1 MRNKARSKRVHLW
14 AGIVIVLA
22 VVLINTSNCF
32 AFIWPPA
39 REDEQEFLKWY
50 EEHKNEDARYVLSG
64 DLQLTL
70 GTGEQPILLDGTGHI
85 NIECGPYAIV
95 AASPL
100 VLDNENLLITETGGI
115 ALVVNSGET
124 VALYNGKISVSSGAG
139 IMLSGEIRTDPQKG
153 EFYIEATGDSC
164 TGIYYSGGETA
175 ELSGLNIR
183 SSGTGQVRGVY
194 SFMGDLS
201 LTDCDISVSSTG
213 DAYGIY
219 GNRAVSVGNCTIEA
233 AADEGGKAV
242 SVYSHMDQMTIINS
256 SLTPPVE
263 GAMTVYQIINN
274 DNPKPETVQVGT
286 ELTQEMLPDSV
297 LTLIELKGTKELI
310 DVDLPVRWE
319 VSQSDT
325 DAFGVTQITG
335 TYLLQ
340 NLPYTVLNPEN
351 ITPRMAV
358 ISKNEEKGMF
368 PVSYQVYDKDS
379 GIYGILFL
387 MPYPYGADTLEM
399 EYSLDKE
406 DWSLYR
412 LSHSGSDLLNGS
424 VPTELGLLSFYMEI
438 PCEKDELY
446 VRFLTGPGS
455 SYEELGDK
463 WLLDLTSTQTIPP
476 VWSGSSEGDR
486 GGAGVNPPDRDPD
499 NGGGEGGKP
508 EDIPAVPDVPDIS
521 DKPDTPDNG
530 QVQPTP
536 EPSAPAGQENTPSL
550 NQDTQGDQQNSQN
563 QSQGNEAD
571 QSADT
576 ATVSAQKKIRTS
588 SKQAGIQESFPPEQ
602 GETAEITKPAGQE
615 EKGADTEPEVK
626 PSQKPEEEAS
636 QAGLE
641 KDQSKPGISP
651 WKVTVV
657 ILCCVLITTAVVYLG
672 LKLMRK
678 GPDVPTDQNLDS

>member
-1 MRNKARSKRVHLW
+1 MEGNIQMRNKAQSRKVHIW

-22 VVLINTSNCF
+22 VVLLNTSDCF
-32 AFIWPPA
+32 AIVWPPV

-70 GTGEQPILLDGTGHI
+70 GTEDQPILLDGTGHI
-85 NIECGPYAIV
+85 DIVCGRYAIV

-115 ALVVNSGET
+115 ALVVNSGGT

-139 IMLSGEIRTDPQKG
+139 IMLSSGEIRTDPQKG
-153 EFYIEATGDSC
+153 EFQIEATGESC
-164 TGIYYSGGETA
+164 TGVYCSGGETA

-183 SSGTGQVRGVY
+183 SSGTGQVRGVF
-194 SFMGDLS
+194 SFMGDISLS
-201 LTDCDISVSSTG
+201 DCDITVSSTG

-219 GNRAVSVGNCTIEA
+219 GNREVSVSNCTIEA
-233 AADEGGKAV
+233 IAGEGGNAV
-242 SVYSHMDQMTIINS
+242 SVYSQLDQMTIINS

-263 GAMTVYQIINN
+263 GAMTVYQMINN
-274 DNPKPETVQVGT
+274 DNPKPVTVQVGT
-286 ELTQEMLPDSV
+286 ELTQEMLPDTV
-297 LTLIELKGTKELI
+297 LTLLELKGTKELI
-310 DVDLPVRWE
+310 DVALPVRWE
-319 VSQSDT
+319 VSQADT

-340 NLPYTVLNPEN
+340 NLPYTVHNPEN
-351 ITPRMAV
+351 VTPRMAV

-368 PVSYQVYDKDS
+368 PVSYQVNDKDT
-379 GIYGILFL
+379 GRYGILFL

-406 DWSLYR
+406 NWSLYR
-412 LSHSGSDLLNGS
+412 LSDSSSNLLNGG
-424 VPTELGLLSFYMEI
+424 VPTELGLLSFYIEI
-438 PCEKDELY
+438 PCEQDELY

-455 SYEELGDK
+455 SYEELGDM

-486 GGAGVNPPDRDPD
+486 GGAGVKPPDRDPD
-499 NGGGEGGKP
+499 TGTGEG
-508 EDIPAVPDVPDIS
+508 PDNNPS
-521 DKPDTPDNG
+521 QNPDTEDDNK
-530 QVQPTP
+530 
-536 EPSAPAGQENTPSL
+536 
-550 NQDTQGDQQNSQN
+550 NSQKH
-563 QSQGNEAD
+563 SQGEETD
-571 QSADT
+571 HPTDT

-588 SKQAGIQESFPPEQ
+588 SGQAGIQESFPPEPAV
-602 GETAEITKPAGQE
+602 TAEVMEPGGQE
-615 EKGADTEPEVK
+615 EKAADSEPLVK
-626 PSQKPEEEAS
+626 PSQNPGEAAS
-636 QAGLE
+636 QAGHE
-641 KDQSKPGISP
+641 KKQSQPGISP

-657 ILCCVLITTAVVYLG
+657 ILCCVLIVSAVVYLG

-678 GPDVPTDQNLDS
+678 EADVPRDQK